1 MVSLKFTAR
10 FPSNRD
16 ETKARVIANNI
27 LSKLGTAF
35 YRKYILKMIDFLNIE
50 LEKISLGVPV
60 GYYIDIAKLSSS
72 AIISVLK
79 DYNYDIPSYIQELN
93 WHEHYSV
100 NSSENYSKVLKEV
113 EEYYK
118 LNKSAF
124 DFNKSDKVIINLE
137 DNDKKAKAWV
147 DTLPSEINA
156 QYIASSKSKLVVCDK
171 TEFFKRVNIKCG
183 ILNRLF
189 GKV

>member
-1 MVSLKFTAR
+1 MLIFATNAVDSFSEKYRKRMVSLKFTAR

-79 DYNYDIPSYIQELN
+79 DYNYDILVIENPIILNTVIALNKIWLSLEYSDGDIKQDLDNIKSYIPEL
-93 WHEHYSV
+93 
-100 NSSENYSKVLKEV
+100 
-113 EEYYK
+113 
-118 LNKSAF
+118 A
-124 DFNKSDKVIINLE
+124 
-137 DNDKKAKAWV
+137 
-147 DTLPSEINA
+147 
-156 QYIASSKSKLVVCDK
+156 
-171 TEFFKRVNIKCG
+171 EFYNC
-183 ILNRLF
+183 
-189 GKV
+189 